1 MPIQA
6 RLYISLILASG
17 TIGIAVLM
25 GHFRP
30 HDPLEFWCYFLFTL
44 LTSGLKVRLPTVF
57 ATLSVNF
64 LSILMGIVLFS
75 LPEAILLGVAGTIVQ
90 CLWRPRVRPKAIQIS
105 FSACSIGLSVAAAHA
120 LFHGPLNGLLGD
132 LNPVLLGLT
141 ACAYFI
147 VNTVLIAGVIA
158 LTERKSIYKTWYQT
172 YFWILPYHLAAAC
185 VAWLI
190 VILTRQDSWT
200 AALILFP
207 LVYFVYRSY
216 KIYLERLEKDKTH
229 VEEIAGLHLR
239 TIEALALAIEAK
251 DTTTGDHLQRVRI
264 YATEIGKEI
273 GLSQQELD
281 ALQAASLLHD
291 IGKLAVP
298 EHIISKPGR
307 LTPEEFEKMKIHP
320 LVGAEI
326 LEEVK
331 FPYPVV
337 PIVRA
342 HHEKWDG
349 TGYPYGMSG
358 ETIPIGA
365 RILSVVDCLDALAS
379 DRQYRRAL
387 PLDQAMEIVNSE
399 SGKSFDPVIVDILR
413 RRYIELERLAL
424 STGVE
429 KERIKLSMDVKVER
443 GLAPAT
449 GFAETAEELAAA
461 ETATTIDPLS
471 SIAAATQEAQMLYE
485 LTQDLGNSLSLQ
497 EALAF
502 VGVRMKRLIPYET
515 IAVFIRRD
523 EKLIPEYVSGEN
535 LRLFIS
541 LEIPMGQGLSGWVA
555 ENNKPLLN
563 GNPSVEA
570 GYLNDPTK
578 YSTLRSALAVPLSGV
593 NGMLGVMAL
602 YRAERDAFSKEN
614 LRILLAISPKVAL
627 AIENALTHR
636 LLETSITTDYLTN
649 LPNARSLFLSLDN
662 EMARA
667 QRTGTSLAVIV
678 CDLDGFKQVNDR
690 FGHMAGNKVLRLIA
704 NGLREQCGST
714 DYVARM
720 GGDEFVILSS
730 GGNDE
735 ELDAKIDRMRSV
747 AKKAGDS
754 TPEPSALS
762 MSVGVA
768 IYPED
773 GKDAE
778 DLLAEADRRMY
789 KSKRLRKKSPP
800 AVSLESPP
808 LTAAV
813 S

>member
-1 MPIQA
+1 MPIRA
-6 RLYISLILASG
+6 RLYIALILAAG
-17 TIGIAVLM
+17 AIGVSEQLA
-25 GHFRP
+25 HFRSAHP
-30 HDPLEFWCYFLFTL
+30 VQFWCYFLVTI
-44 LTSGLKVRLPTVF
+44 LTSGLKIRLPMVF

-64 LSILMGIVLFS
+64 LFILVGLVVFN
-75 LPEAILLGVAGTIVQ
+75 LPEAIVLGVAGTIVQ
-90 CLWRPRVRPKAIQIS
+90 CLWRPRSRPKPIRIA
-105 FSACSIGLSVAAAHA
+105 FSACSIAMAVVAAHTV
-120 LFHGPLNGLLGD
+120 FHGPLNPILGE
-132 LNPVLLGLT
+132 LHPLLLGLA
-141 ACAYFI
+141 ACTYFV

-158 LTERKSIYKTWYQT
+158 LTEGKSIYRTWYQT
-172 YFWILPYHLAAAC
+172 YFWILPYHLAAALL
-185 VAWLI
+185 AWLI
-190 VILTRQDSWT
+190 VVLTKQDSWT
-200 AALILFP
+200 SALVLFP

-251 DTTTGDHLQRVRI
+251 DTITADHLQRVRV

-273 GLSQQELD
+273 GLSQMELD
-281 ALQAASLLHD
+281 ALQAAALLHD

-349 TGYPYGMSG
+349 SGYPFGLSG
-358 ETIPIGA
+358 EEIPIGA

-399 SGKSFDPVIVDILR
+399 SGKSFDPVIVDIMR
-413 RRYIELERLAL
+413 RRYIELERMA
-424 STGVE
+424 SAPGIE
-429 KERIKLSMDVKVER
+429 KEKIKLSMDVKIER
-443 GLAPAT
+443 GHAPAT
-449 GFAETAEELAAA
+449 GFVESADEIMPVAADTAGN
-461 ETATTIDPLS
+461 PLS

-485 LTQDLGNSLSLQ
+485 LTQDLGNQLSLQ

-515 IAVFIRRD
+515 IAVYIRRD
-523 EKLIPEYVSGEN
+523 DKLIPEYVSGEN
-535 LRLFIS
+535 LRLFTS
-541 LEIPMGQGLSGWVA
+541 LEIPVGQGLSGWVA

-578 YSTLRSALAVPLSGV
+578 YSTLRAALAVPL
-593 NGMLGVMAL
+593 NGINGLLGVLAL
-602 YRAERDAFSKEN
+602 YRAGRDAFSKEN
-614 LRILLAISPKVAL
+614 LRILLSISPKVAL
-627 AIENALTHR
+627 AVETALTHR
-636 LLETSITTDYLTN
+636 LETSITTDYLTN

-662 EMARA
+662 ELARA
-667 QRTGTSLAVIV
+667 QRTGSSLVVIV

-690 FGHMAGNKVLRLIA
+690 FGHMIGNKVLRLIA
-704 NGLREQCGST
+704 TGLREHCGPP

-720 GGDEFVILSS
+720 GGDEFVLLIPGAN
-730 GGNDE
+730 GGEIDI
-735 ELDAKIDRMRSV
+735 KIDRMRQV
-747 AKKAGDS
+747 AKRAGDS
-754 TPEPSALS
+754 TPEPCALS
-762 MSVGVA
+762 LSVGVST
-768 IYPED
+768 YPDD
-773 GKDAE
+773 GSDAE

-789 KSKRLRKKSPP
+789 KSKRLRKQTAPVASVEP
-800 AVSLESPP
+800 AQISVAS
-808 LTAAV
+808 
-813 S
+813 